1 MAVRDIDLPIRAF
14 DPANATEAE
23 WAALNRFYNALQA
36 ETDPDDEPQSLAQ
49 TQGWILHS
57 EPTTH
62 RKFWVVPAPDGSE
75 IVASG
80 RVETWDTEDNRH
92 MAHFYIE
99 VRPAYRRR
107 GLARRL
113 LAPIAQEVRDRGRR
127 LLTTWTVERIP
138 AGAGFLARLGAKLG
152 QEGHMNQ
159 LRLADVDRAM
169 LERWQTQARE
179 RAAGFEIGLWDGRYP
194 EDQLEAIAEL
204 HHSTNLAPRGDLDEE
219 DVIMTPQ
226 RLREG
231 DDANE
236 QQGYSRWSIYARE
249 IATGKLAGFTEL
261 YWHPDQPTLAWQGW
275 TAVWPQYRNK
285 GLGRWIKAAM
295 IEKLLAERPQV
306 TRVRTENADS
316 NGPMLQINYDL
327 GFRPYQASHVW
338 QVPLDTVE
346 QYHTARQQAAG
357 RIS

>member
-1 MAVRDIDLPIRAF
+1 MVAREVDLPVRVF
-14 DPANATEAE
+14 DPATATEAE
-23 WAALNRFYNALQA
+23 WAALNRFYNVLQA

-49 TQGWILHS
+49 TQGAILHS

-62 RKFWVVPAPDGSE
+62 HKFWVVPAPDGDE
-75 IVASG
+75 FVAAG

-92 MAHFYIE
+92 LADFYIE

-113 LAPIAQEVRDRGRR
+113 LAPIAQEVRDRSRR
-127 LLTTWTVERIP
+127 LLRTWTTDRIP
-138 AGAGFLARLGAKLG
+138 GGAAFMTRLGAKLG
-152 QEGHMNQ
+152 QEGHANQ
-159 LRLADVDRAM
+159 LRLADLDRAM

-179 RAAGFEIGLWDGRYP
+179 RGAGFEIGLWDGRYP

-204 HHSTNLAPRGDLDEE
+204 HHATNLAPRGDLDEE
-219 DVIMTPQ
+219 DIVMTPQ
-226 RLREG
+226 RLRDG

-285 GLGRWIKAAM
+285 GLGRRLKAAM
-295 IEKLLAERPQV
+295 IAKLLAERPQV

-316 NGPMLQINYDL
+316 NVPMLQINYEL
-327 GFRPYQASHVW
+327 GFRPYQGSDVW
-338 QVPLDTVE
+338 EVPLDTVE
-346 QYHTARQQAAG
+346 QYLAARP
-357 RIS
+357 